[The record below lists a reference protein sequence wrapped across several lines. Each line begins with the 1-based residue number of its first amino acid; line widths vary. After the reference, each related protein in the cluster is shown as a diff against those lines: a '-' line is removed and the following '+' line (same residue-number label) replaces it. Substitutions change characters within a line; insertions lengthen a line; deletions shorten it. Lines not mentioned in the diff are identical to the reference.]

1 VTQPHG
7 GAKLPLQPGQS
18 FSTKVFLQPA
28 GKAASTRPNP
38 AYGEILDVRSS
49 VNSVYNAVALQAER
63 RFENGFSL
71 LTNFTWS
78 HALDDDPYESTV
90 VPSYTAYDPTNL
102 QLEYGNSATDVRLR
116 YVGALI
122 FEPQTHFTGLTRQLL
137 GGWRIAPL
145 VQLQTGL
152 PYTPYISGSASGLT
166 VPAGVDGCVPATGQT
181 TCGVSLAY
189 KGLNGSGSSAD
200 RLPVIERNTYR
211 YPKTA
216 VYDMRLGKNF
226 AVHPLLGSEPMRLE
240 FLADL
245 FNVMNHQNITDIS
258 NEAYTL
264 SGTTLTPYT
273 AGNAFGSYTNSN
285 SNFTYSSRQLQVA
298 LRLHF

>member
-1 VTQPHG
+1 
-7 GAKLPLQPGQS
+7 LQPGQS
-18 FSTKVFLQPA
+18 FTTKVFLQPVS
-28 GKAASTRPNP
+28 GTASTRPDP

-49 VNSVYNAVALQAER
+49 VNSSYNALALQLDR
-63 RFENGFSL
+63 RYANGFSL

-78 HALDDDPYESTV
+78 HALDDNPYESTV
-90 VPSYTAYDPTNL
+90 VPTYTAYDPTNL
-102 QLEYGNSATDVRLR
+102 GLEHGNSATDVRLR

-122 FEPQTHFTGLTRQLL
+122 FEPRTHFTGLGKELL

-145 VQLQTGL
+145 AQLQTGL
-152 PYTPYISGSASGLT
+152 PYTPYVSGSVSGLT
-166 VPAGVDGCVPATGQT
+166 VPNGTDGCTATTG
-181 TCGVSLAY
+181 CGVTPAY

-200 RLPVIERNTYR
+200 RLPVIDRNTYR

-226 AVHPLLGSEPMRLE
+226 AVPVPAGSEPMRLE
-240 FLADL
+240 FMADL
-245 FNVMNHQNITDIS
+245 FNVMNHQNITAIS

-264 SGTTLTPYT
+264 SGTTLSPFT
-273 AGNAFGSYTNSN
+273 AGNAFGSYTNAN
-285 SNFTYSSRQLQVA
+285 SNFTYSPRQLQVA